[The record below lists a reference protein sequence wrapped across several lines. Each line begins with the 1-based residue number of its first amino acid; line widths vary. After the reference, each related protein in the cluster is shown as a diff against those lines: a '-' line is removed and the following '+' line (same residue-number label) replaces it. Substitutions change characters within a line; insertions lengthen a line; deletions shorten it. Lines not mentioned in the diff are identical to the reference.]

1 VTSRT
6 AAIVA
11 GVALVVAMAAAV
23 WMMRA
28 SSGAGSAPGA
38 GPAVATPGG
47 ASPPEDTGPTQTIKA
62 RLFYV
67 SEDGTGLT
75 SVERDVPF
83 GEGVDQAQQIVRAQ
97 IAAPAAPLVSAVP
110 PGTELRALFI
120 TDRGEA
126 YVDLSREASFAHAG
140 GTLAELL
147 TVYTIVNALTVNLP
161 AVNSVQLLI
170 EGREVPTLAGHVDV
184 RQPLAENLAL
194 VQ

>member
-11 GVALVVAMAAAV
+11 GVALVVAMAAAA

-28 SSGAGSAPGA
+28 SSGSEPGA
-38 GPAVATPGG
+38 GPTGATSAG
-47 ASPPEDTGPTQTIKA
+47 APPAEETGPRQTIKA

-83 GEGVDQAQQIVRAQ
+83 GEGVAQAQQIISAQ
-97 IAAPAAPLVSAVP
+97 IAEPAPPLVSAVP
-110 PGTELRALFI
+110 AGTELRALFV

-161 AVNSVQLLI
+161 AVNSVQILI